1 MVKIVVLGDSDVGK
15 TTLLLRFV
23 NGSRPK
29 DDEVTVAIDRRSKD
43 LELEDAIVPLEVW
56 DTVG

>member
-1 MVKIVVLGDSDVGK
+1 MVKIEVLGDSDVGK